1 MMKRIFTLLAA
12 CLLLASTAS
21 ASILPPTGVDEEFY
35 ALTGIECVPAI
46 VLCQSLSVHEETET
60 GGYKK
65 VDSIKYTGDVIPTI
79 QTEGRYTQIYYEDGE
94 KTGWVINEYLLFDP
108 YWYVFDTSKA
118 VYAYPD
124 YSAPCVGWMSQ
135 GTELPIITEMRI
147 SGQTW
152 YCLSLRGASGW
163 VPKVSTDVLVEPEPT
178 FDVSKLQDIR
188 SAELIVNGRSSIVND
203 WYTLSELSALLTNVN
218 PLDGEVAGC
227 PFTAALY
234 LTLGNGEQVVLQL
247 ATDSC
252 CVYRVNGQDYQ
263 YARHLGSEADHPE
276 NTVLFDL
283 FGLDVY
289 GNSVYGGNG

>member
-12 CLLLASTAS
+12 CLLLVSTAS
-21 ASILPPTGVDEEFY
+21 ATILPPKGVDEEFY
-35 ALTGIECVPAI
+35 ALTGIECVPAV
-46 VLCQSLSVHEETET
+46 VLCQSLSIHEVKED
-60 GGYKK
+60 GSYKK
-65 VDSIKYTGDVIPTI
+65 VDSSKYTGDVIPTI
-79 QTEGRYTQIYYEDGE
+79 QEQGRYTEIYYKDGE
-94 KTGWVINEYLLFDP
+94 KTGWVINEYLLMDP

-124 YSAPCVGWMSQ
+124 YSAPCVGWMSA
-135 GTELPIITEMRI
+135 GTELAIISEMRI

-178 FDVSKLQDIR
+178 FDVSSLENLT
-188 SAELIVNGRSSIVND
+188 SAQLIVNGKSSTITD
-203 WYTLSELSALLTNVN
+203 WYTLLELSELLTNVN
-218 PLDGEVAGC
+218 ALEGEVAGC
-227 PFTAALY
+227 PFTASLF
-234 LTLGNGEQVVLQL
+234 LTLSNGEQVAMQL

-252 CVYRVNGQDYQ
+252 CVYRINGQDYQ
-263 YARHLGSEADHPE
+263 YARHLGSEADHAE